1 MKRIALTL
9 SLVAALTSPL
19 RGAETLQRFS
29 WSEVQRQGTLPQGK
43 VLPATDEAPYERLE
57 VGSAGGAATIE
68 VLSVE
73 SPGIA
78 QATYAIRGQVRCRNV
93 RGNGYLEMWSHMPGG
108 DKFFSRTTA
117 ASGPMACLS
126 GDCERRAFVVPAY
139 LDDRSDRP
147 VRLTLSVVLP
157 GPGTVELDSLE
168 LVEFGPGE
176 DPLTASQG
184 GWWSRRD
191 GGVIGAVIGASLGLI
206 GAVVGVMGSRRTLHR
221 AALGV
226 MGVVAAAGVVMVMVG
241 IAALAMK
248 QPYAVWYP
256 LVLGG
261 IIGAAVFGGLI
272 PVVRRRRQQDEM
284 RRIQAMDAS

>member
-9 SLVAALTSPL
+9 SLVVALASPL
-19 RGAETLQRFS
+19 WGAETLRTFS
-29 WSEVQRQGTLPQGK
+29 WSEAQRQGTLPQGR
-43 VLPATDEAPYERLE
+43 VLPATAETPFERLE
-57 VGSAGGAATIE
+57 VGSTGGAATVE
-68 VLSVE
+68 VLSIE

-78 QATYAIRGQVRCRNV
+78 QATYAVRGHVRCRNV
-93 RGNGYLEMWSHMPGG
+93 RGNAYLEMWNHMPGG
-108 DKFFSRTTA
+108 DRFFSRTTA
-117 ASGPMACLS
+117 ASGPMATLT

-157 GPGTVELDSLE
+157 GSGTVELDSVE

-176 DPLTASQG
+176 DPLAAAQG

-191 GGVIGAVIGASLGLI
+191 GGVIGAVIGASLGLV
-206 GAVVGVMGSRRTLHR
+206 GAVVGVMGSRRSLHR

-226 MGVVAAAGVVMVMVG
+226 MIAVAAAGVVMVMGG
-241 IAALAMK
+241 IVALAMR
-248 QPYAVWYP
+248 QPHAVWYP
-256 LVLGG
+256 LLLGG
-261 IIGAAVFGGLI
+261 TISVAVFGGLI

-284 RRIQAMDAS
+284 RRMQAMDVS